1 MLLWYARS
9 VRVAVVS
16 FFVLAKKSDLCIILY
31 PCVFLHFS
39 GIWGPTAQRD
49 RTGGHVYGFTGGE
62 KEPG

>member
-16 FFVLAKKSDLCIILY
+16 FFVLAKKSDLCIILF
-31 PCVFLHFS
+31 PCVFLHLFLGDHRS
-39 GIWGPTAQRD
+39 A
-49 RTGGHVYGFTGGE
+49 TGGHVYGFTGGE